1 MKVILFFTYGISL
14 NDWKESGLLNREIQ
28 LYKQL
33 HEKYN
38 VEFAFLTYGDSQDL
52 GTINLPFI
60 EIFPVYKYLKKSR
73 NDYIN
78 LLKSITIPFKI
89 SKELKEFDIFKTN
102 QLLGSWVAIISKIK
116 FKKPLLIRTGYDLI
130 TFSKKDNKS
139 KLKQY
144 LYYLLTKYALKYSD
158 LYLVSSKVD
167 KRYLSKIFFKYQ
179 NKIKLRPNWIN
190 KSSTKNFNERYDK
203 KLISVGRLEN
213 QKNFNELIKIF
224 SNTDFEIEIYGSGR
238 KKSELINNAKKY
250 NTNLKIF
257 EPVTNEILVKNLSD
271 YKLYISSSNYEGNP
285 KSVLEAMSAGC
296 VVIAK
301 NNKNLEEIIQ
311 NSKNGFLYES
321 YDQLIDYVELII
333 NDEKLWKE
341 ISRSATSSVVENNSL
356 SKLSDDEYEDYKNLK
371 FSNKP

>member
-224 SNTDFEIEIYGSGR
+224 SNTDFEIEIYGSGT